1 MIRCKAERASS
12 RMRALFLVFATLL
25 CAGIAFGADNALG
38 QIEPKQGHH
47 RDLKKFEGF
56 LQSHPDIAADL
67 NKDPSLIKSPDYLAK
82 HPELN
87 EFVKS
92 HPGTVDEV
100 LAKAQSCALPIPTV
114 FDRVSPAVVYIY
126 ATSINP
132 YRTSSRVEHIVG
144 SGFIF
149 DSSGLILTNSHVAF
163 PRESLLV
170 GLEDGNTVQAELVGA
185 DPIFDIAVLRI
196 KKPNTGTLPTIEFG
210 DSDLVHVG
218 TDAIAIGNP
227 LGLDQTLTR
236 GTVSAINRVLPATFF
251 SLQEPLI
258 QIDTAI
264 NPGNSGGPL
273 LNRCGEVV
281 GITTAMISQAQEIG
295 FAIPINLVKA
305 VLPSLT
311 GQGRVVPPWLGFHGQ
326 AIDAELQGFL
336 KIPLVPGFMVE
347 VIEPGSPAEKA
358 GIQGGGLELTIGGH
372 EFLLGGDIITKM
384 NGIELTSVDNMAAAL
399 RKVEVGSTVSLT
411 VFRRGKEVE
420 VSYSV
425 PERPLLPG
433 DIAGANASLEQTKTT
448 PLGARTAAPPLNRS
462 AFHF

>member
-1 MIRCKAERASS
+1 MTQRNPNRETS
-12 RMRALFLVFATLL
+12 RGGICFLVFLL
-25 CAGIAFGADNALG
+25 LFSANAIAA

-47 RDLKKFEGF
+47 HDLKKFEGF
-56 LQSHPDIAADL
+56 LQSHPSIAADL
-67 NKDPSLIKSPDYLAK
+67 DKDPSLIKSPDYLAK
-82 HPELN
+82 HPELQ
-87 EFVKS
+87 EFINS

-100 LAKAQSCALPIPTV
+100 LGKAQTCTLPIPSV
-114 FDRVSPAVVYIY
+114 FDRASPAVVYIY

-132 YRTSSRVEHIVG
+132 YRTSNRVEHVVG

-149 DSSGLILTNSHVAF
+149 DASGLILTNSHVAF
-163 PRESLLV
+163 PRESLIV
-170 GLEDGNTVQAELVGA
+170 GLEDGTTVQAELVGA
-185 DPIFDIAVLRI
+185 DPIFDVAVLRI
-196 KKPNTGTLPTIEFG
+196 KKAANMVLPTLALG

-218 TDAIAIGNP
+218 ADAIAIGNP

-236 GTVSAINRVLPATFF
+236 GTVSAINRILPATFF

-258 QIDTAI
+258 QIDTPI

-273 LNRCGEVV
+273 LDRCGQVV

-311 GQGRVVPPWLGFHGQ
+311 GQGRVVRPWLGFHGQ
-326 AIDAELQGFL
+326 AIDADLQGFL
-336 KIPLVPGFMVE
+336 KVPLVPGFMIE
-347 VIEPGSPAEKA
+347 VVEPGSPAQKA

-384 NGIELTSVDNMAAAL
+384 NGIELNSVDNMSKAL
-399 RKVEVGSTVSLT
+399 GKIDVGSTVTLT
-411 VFRRGKEVE
+411 VYRQGKETE
-420 VSYSV
+420 VSYAV

-433 DIAGANASLEQTKTT
+433 DIAGANATMELTHASPLKSRTT
-448 PLGARTAAPPLNRS
+448 GPPPGHSDFR
-462 AFHF
+462 F